1 MTRPGRA
8 NLILLLVSTTFTLL
22 VFEVVARIYLAAPLP
37 WHFPQVRY
45 QSDPRVIFTLR
56 PDQEAYTADK
66 KADINARG
74 LRGPLVPYERT
85 PGMLRILIL
94 GDSIAFGYGVE
105 ESDSVGARLTARLA
119 ARGLR
124 AEVINTGVPS
134 YNVEQEVG
142 YLAAEG
148 ARYRPDWVLLAV
160 CWNDI
165 NEKSSV
171 RVTSDGWLATA
182 GDQEAGPLVTL
193 METPTGYALRN
204 VIKRSRLLYA
214 VTQGLRGVRDYF
226 QPEEHAQFR
235 DDVLAGRES
244 IKVKRGWERM
254 ETSLS
259 DLARQGREG
268 GFRILVV
275 TFPLQPALER
285 DSPASTY
292 PARVLSLART
302 DDLDIRDLTP
312 AYRAAYKGHD
322 SLFIPYDA
330 DHPNARGH
338 DLAAAEIETALVD
351 LMGRG
356 ESPADHDMMKRLR

>member
-1 MTRPGRA
+1 MPRPGRA
-8 NLILLLVSTTFTLL
+8 NLILLAVSTTFTLL
-22 VFEVVARIYLAAPLP
+22 VFEVVARLYLAAPLP
-37 WHFPQVRY
+37 WRFPQIRY
-45 QSDPRVIFTLR
+45 QSDPRLIFTLR

-66 KADINARG
+66 KATINARG

-85 PGMLRILIL
+85 SGTLRILIL
-94 GDSIAFGYGVE
+94 GDSIAFGYGVA
-105 ESDSVGARLTARLA
+105 ESDSVGARLAARLA
-119 ARGLR
+119 GRGLR

-148 ARYRPDWVLLAV
+148 LRYRPDWVLLAV

-171 RVTSDGWLATA
+171 RVTPDGWLATA
-182 GDQEAGPLVTL
+182 GDREAGPLVTL
-193 METPTGYALRN
+193 METPAGYVLRN
-204 VIKRSRLLYA
+204 LFKRSRLLYA
-214 VTQGLRGVRDYF
+214 VTQVLRGVRDYF

-244 IKVKRGWERM
+244 PKVARGWERM
-254 ETSLS
+254 ETSLL
-259 DLARQGREG
+259 DLARQGKEAG
-268 GFRILVV
+268 LRILVV
-275 TFPLQPALER
+275 TFPLLPALEK
-285 DSPASTY
+285 DSPGSSY
-292 PARVLSLART
+292 PSRVLSLAQAAG
-302 DDLDIRDLTP
+302 LDTKDLTP
-312 AYRAAYKGHD
+312 AYRAAFQGHD

-338 DLAAAEIETALVD
+338 DLAAAEIEAALVD

-356 ESPADHDMMKRLR
+356 ESPADHDMIRFR